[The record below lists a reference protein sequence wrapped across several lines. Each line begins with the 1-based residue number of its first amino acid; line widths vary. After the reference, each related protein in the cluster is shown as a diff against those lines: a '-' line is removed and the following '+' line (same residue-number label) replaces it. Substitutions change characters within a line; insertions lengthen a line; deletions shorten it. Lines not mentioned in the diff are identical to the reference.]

1 MGLFSA
7 LSFFFGFRQIHFV
20 KFQEISTISLL
31 LLLTFTILNVKSIE
45 CIPKFQRNNLNFP
58 TQKRMKTTEMKN
70 FILIPDS
77 FKGTLSSREICEIM
91 AKAIRKFIPDAQIH
105 RIPVADG
112 GEGTVDAFLTAL
124 GGKKVC
130 VPVTGPKFEKLEGF
144 YGILDEKKTAGE
156 KIAVV
161 EMAACAGLPLV
172 YQRKNPEKT
181 TTYGVGE
188 LFLHAIQNGC
198 RKIILGLGGSCTND
212 AGTGTAAACGVRFYK
227 ENGESFIPT
236 GGTLHE
242 IAKIDTSEMNPLL
255 KEVEI
260 VTMCDID
267 NPFCGP
273 TGAAYVFAPQ
283 KGADTQMVQRLD
295 DGLRHCGEIIQRDL
309 QKTDI
314 FTLPGAGAAGGMGGG
329 MHAFFGS
336 KLRMGIETVLDTV
349 HFDTLLHDTD
359 LVFTGEGKI
368 DDQSLRGKVI
378 WGIAGR
384 TRRAEVPLVVVTGD
398 IGENIDP
405 IYDRGVTAI
414 FSINH
419 TAVPLSV
426 ARRRARQDMA
436 SEMENILRFLTL
448 TKR

>member
-1 MGLFSA
+1 
-7 LSFFFGFRQIHFV
+7 
-20 KFQEISTISLL
+20 
-31 LLLTFTILNVKSIE
+31 
-45 CIPKFQRNNLNFP
+45 
-58 TQKRMKTTEMKN
+58 MKN

-77 FKGTLSSREICEIM
+77 FKGTLSSREICDIM
-91 AKAIRKFIPDAQIH
+91 ASAIRKFVPDARIQS
-105 RIPVADG
+105 IPVADG

-130 VPVTGPKFEKLEGF
+130 VPVTGPKFDKLEGF
-144 YGILDEKKTAGE
+144 YGILDEKKTVDE
-156 KIAVV
+156 ENKSVKTAVV

-172 YQRKNPEKT
+172 YNRKNPEKT

-212 AGTGTAAACGVRFYK
+212 AGTGAAAACGVQFYK
-227 ENGESFIPT
+227 ENGKSFIPT

-242 IAKIDTSEMNPLL
+242 IAKIDASEINPLL

-260 VTMCDID
+260 VTMCDIN

-283 KGADTQMVQRLD
+283 KGADAEMVQRLD
-295 DGLRHCGEIIQRDL
+295 DGLRHCGKIIQRDL
-309 QKTDI
+309 RKTDI

-336 KLRMGIETVLDTV
+336 KLQMGIETVLDTV
-349 HFDTLLHDTD
+349 HFDTLLRDTD

-384 TRRAEVPLVVVTGD
+384 TRRANVPLVVVTGD

-436 SEMENILRFLTL
+436 SEMENLLCLLTL
-448 TKR
+448 TDKSAVK